1 MRKALGRGIEA
12 LLPPASSRKS
22 SPSPEAAPAAPHPHH
37 NDGGRDVR
45 RIPLDAIKPSR
56 VQPRKNFDPE
66 RLSELAQTIKEHGL
80 AQPVVVSYDA
90 ISNTYELIA
99 GERRL
104 RATQLAGLKTIE
116 AVVRTPQTEKE
127 RLVLGLIENIQRDDL
142 NAIETALAY
151 RRLMD
156 EHGLNQTQLVTIV
169 GKSKAAV
176 SNTLRLLD
184 LPDEIQKAVQF
195 ERISEGHAR
204 ALLMV
209 DDPLERDKLYK
220 LIVENHLSVRDAE
233 RSAQRIVEGELLPEP
248 PADKTKAAKPPKPA
262 DIKALEGQLEKG
274 FGTRVEIKARKDMK
288 SGRIVIHFYSLD
300 DFDNILKI
308 IKK

>member
-12 LLPPASSRKS
+12 LLPAAKKPAAV
-22 SPSPEAAPAAPHPHH
+22 EAPAQPVPPPSV
-37 NDGGRDVR
+37 DGGREVR
-45 RIPLDAIKPSR
+45 RIAIAAIRANR

-66 RLSELAQTIKEHGL
+66 RLSELSQTIKEHGL
-80 AQPVVVSYDA
+80 AQPIVVSYDS
-90 ISNTYELIA
+90 ITDSYELIA

-104 RATQLAGLKTIE
+104 RASQLAGLKTIE

-127 RLVLGLIENIQRDDL
+127 RLVLALIENIQRDDL

-151 RRLMD
+151 RKLMD
-156 EHGLNQTQLVTIV
+156 EHQLNQSQLVHIV

-233 RSAQRIVEGELLPEP
+233 RQAQRIVGGDKLPDPEAKKGP
-248 PADKTKAAKPPKPA
+248 SPKPPKPA

-274 FGTRVEIKARKDMK
+274 FGTRVEIRARKDMK

>member
-12 LLPPASSRKS
+12 LLP
-22 SPSPEAAPAAPHPHH
+22 AAPAKKPAAPSTAPAALPSA
-37 NDGGRDVR
+37 NGESGRNVH
-45 RIPLDAIKPSR
+45 RIPIDSVRPNR

-66 RLSELAQTIKEHGL
+66 RLSELSQTIKEHGL
-80 AQPVVVSYDA
+80 AQPIVVSYDA
-90 ISNTYELIA
+90 ITNSYELIA

-104 RATQLAGLKTIE
+104 RASQLAGLKTIE
-116 AVVRTPQTEKE
+116 AVVRTPQNEKE
-127 RLVLGLIENIQRDDL
+127 RLVLALIENIQRDDL

-151 RRLMD
+151 RKLMD
-156 EHGLNQTQLVTIV
+156 EHGLNQTQLVPIV

-184 LPDEIQKAVQF
+184 LPDEMQKAVQF

-209 DDPLERDKLYK
+209 DDALERDKLFK

-233 RSAQRIVEGELLPEP
+233 RSAQRIVEGEKLPEP
-248 PADKTKAAKPPKPA
+248 DAGKAKAAKAPKPA
-262 DIKALEGQLEKG
+262 DIKALEGHLEKG
-274 FGTRVEIKARKDMK
+274 FGTRVEIRTRKDMK

>member
-1 MRKALGRGIEA
+1 MRKALGRGINA
-12 LLPPASSRKS
+12 LLPAAPLKKPAPPADQLP
-22 SPSPEAAPAAPHPHH
+22 PSPLPGE
-37 NDGGRDVR
+37 DGRDVR
-45 RIPLDAIKPSR
+45 RIPLEAIKPSR

-66 RLSELAQTIKEHGL
+66 RLSELSQTIKEHGL
-80 AQPVVVSYDA
+80 AQPIVVSYDA

-104 RATQLAGLKTIE
+104 RATQLAGLKHIE
-116 AVVRTPQTEKE
+116 AVVRTPQNEKE

-156 EHGLNQTQLVTIV
+156 DHGLNQTQLVGIV

-176 SNTLRLLD
+176 SNTLRLLE

-195 ERISEGHAR
+195 ERITEGHAR

-233 RSAQRIVEGELLPEP
+233 RSAQRIVGGEPLPEQR
-248 PADKTKAAKPPKPA
+248 DRVKALKAPKPA
-262 DIKALEGQLEKG
+262 DIKALEAQLEKG

-300 DFDNILKI
+300 DFDSILKI

>member
-12 LLPPASSRKS
+12 LLP
-22 SPSPEAAPAAPHPHH
+22 AAPPKKQTAPSAVPAAAAPLNGDH
-37 NDGGRDVR
+37 GRDVR
-45 RIPLDAIKPSR
+45 RIPIDAVKPNR

-66 RLSELAQTIKEHGL
+66 RLSELSQTIKEHGL
-80 AQPVVVSYDA
+80 AQPIVVSYDA
-90 ISNTYELIA
+90 ITNSYELIA

-104 RATQLAGLKTIE
+104 RASQLAGMKTIE
-116 AVVRTPQTEKE
+116 AVVRTPQSEKE
-127 RLVLGLIENIQRDDL
+127 RLVLALIENIQRDDL

-151 RRLMD
+151 RKLMD
-156 EHGLNQTQLVTIV
+156 EHGLNQTQLVPIV

-176 SNTLRLLD
+176 SNTLRLLE
-184 LPDEIQKAVQF
+184 LPDEMQKAVQF
-195 ERISEGHAR
+195 ELISEGHAR

-209 DDPLERDKLYK
+209 DDALERAKLYK
-220 LIVENHLSVRDAE
+220 LVVENHLSVRDAE
-233 RSAQRIVEGELLPEP
+233 RSAQRIVGGEKLPEP
-248 PADKTKAAKPPKPA
+248 DAGKTKAAKPPKPA

-274 FGTRVEIKARKDMK
+274 FGTRVEIRARKDMK

>member
-12 LLPPASSRKS
+12 LLPAAKKAAVV
-22 SPSPEAAPAAPHPHH
+22 EAPAQPAPPPSL
-37 NDGGRDVR
+37 DGGREVR
-45 RIPLDAIKPSR
+45 RIPIAAIKANR

-66 RLSELAQTIKEHGL
+66 RLSELSQTIKEHGL
-80 AQPVVVSYDA
+80 AQPIVVSYDA
-90 ISNTYELIA
+90 ISDSYELIA

-104 RATQLAGLKTIE
+104 RASQLAGLKTIE

-127 RLVLGLIENIQRDDL
+127 RLVLALIENIQRDDL
-142 NAIETALAY
+142 NAIETAMAY
-151 RRLMD
+151 RKLMD
-156 EHGLNQTQLVTIV
+156 EHQLNQTQLVHIV

-176 SNTLRLLD
+176 SNMLRLLD

-233 RSAQRIVEGELLPEP
+233 RQAQRIVGGEKLPD
-248 PADKTKAAKPPKPA
+248 PAAKKGAAPKPPKPA

-274 FGTRVEIKARKDMK
+274 FGTRVEIRARKDMK

>member
-12 LLPPASSRKS
+12 LLPAAPPKKQPAAA
-22 SPSPEAAPAAPHPHH
+22 AAPAAPLNGDH
-37 NDGGRDVR
+37 GRDVR
-45 RIPLDAIKPSR
+45 RIPIDAVKPNR

-66 RLSELAQTIKEHGL
+66 RLSELSQTIKEHGL
-80 AQPVVVSYDA
+80 AQPIVVSYDA
-90 ISNTYELIA
+90 ITNSYELIA

-104 RATQLAGLKTIE
+104 RASQLAGLKTIE

-127 RLVLGLIENIQRDDL
+127 RLVLALIENIQRDDL

-151 RRLMD
+151 RKLMD
-156 EHGLNQTQLVTIV
+156 EHGLNQTQLVPIV

-176 SNTLRLLD
+176 SNTLRLLE
-184 LPDEIQKAVQF
+184 LPDEMQKAVQF
-195 ERISEGHAR
+195 ELISEGHAR

-209 DDPLERDKLYK
+209 DDALERAKLYK

-233 RSAQRIVEGELLPEP
+233 RSAQRIVGGEKLPEP
-248 PADKTKAAKPPKPA
+248 DAGKTKAAKAPKPA

-274 FGTRVEIKARKDMK
+274 FGTRVEIRARKDMK

>member
-12 LLPPASSRKS
+12 LLP
-22 SPSPEAAPAAPHPHH
+22 AAPPKKQTAPSAVPAAAAPLSGDH
-37 NDGGRDVR
+37 GRDVR
-45 RIPLDAIKPSR
+45 RIPIDAVKPNR

-66 RLSELAQTIKEHGL
+66 RLSELSQTIKEHGL
-80 AQPVVVSYDA
+80 AQPIVVSYDA
-90 ISNTYELIA
+90 ITNSYELIA

-104 RATQLAGLKTIE
+104 RASQLAGMKTIE
-116 AVVRTPQTEKE
+116 AVIRTPQSEKE
-127 RLVLGLIENIQRDDL
+127 RLVLALIENIQRDDL

-151 RRLMD
+151 RKLMD
-156 EHGLNQTQLVTIV
+156 EHGLNQTQLVPIV

-176 SNTLRLLD
+176 SNTLRLLE
-184 LPDEIQKAVQF
+184 LPDEMQKAVQF
-195 ERISEGHAR
+195 ELISEGHAR

-209 DDPLERDKLYK
+209 DDALERAKLYK

-233 RSAQRIVEGELLPEP
+233 RSAQRIVGGEKLPEP
-248 PADKTKAAKPPKPA
+248 DAGKTKAAKPPKPA

-274 FGTRVEIKARKDMK
+274 FGTRVEIRARKDMK

>member
-12 LLPPASSRKS
+12 LLPSAPAKK
-22 SPSPEAAPAAPHPHH
+22 PAPAALPPAAG
-37 NDGGRDVR
+37 NGEGGRDVR
-45 RIPLDAIKPSR
+45 RIPIDAVKPNR

-66 RLSELAQTIKEHGL
+66 RLSELSQTIKEHGL
-80 AQPVVVSYDA
+80 AQPIVVSYDA
-90 ISNTYELIA
+90 ITNSYELIA

-104 RATQLAGLKTIE
+104 RASQLAGLKTIE

-127 RLVLGLIENIQRDDL
+127 RLVLALIENIQRDDL

-151 RRLMD
+151 RKLMD
-156 EHGLNQTQLVTIV
+156 EHGLNQTQLVPIV

-184 LPDEIQKAVQF
+184 LPDEMQKAVQF

-233 RSAQRIVEGELLPEP
+233 RSAQRIVGGEKLPE
-248 PADKTKAAKPPKPA
+248 ADGKAKAPKPPKPA

-274 FGTRVEIKARKDMK
+274 FGTRVEIRTRKDMK

-300 DFDNILKI
+300 DFDSILKI

>member
-1 MRKALGRGIEA
+1 MRRALGRGIEA
-12 LLPPASSRKS
+12 LLP
-22 SPSPEAAPAAPHPHH
+22 AAPAKKAAAGAPPAHGGGPLT
-37 NDGGRDVR
+37 DGLREVR
-45 RIPLDAIKPSR
+45 RIPIDAVKANR

-66 RLSELAQTIKEHGL
+66 RLSELSQTIKEHGL
-80 AQPVVVSYDA
+80 AQPIVVSYDA
-90 ISNTYELIA
+90 ISDSYEVIA

-104 RATQLAGLKTIE
+104 RASQLAGLKTIE
-116 AVVRTPQTEKE
+116 AVVRTPQDDKE
-127 RLVLGLIENIQRDDL
+127 RLVLALIENIQRDDL

-151 RRLMD
+151 RKLMA
-156 EHGLNQTQLVTIV
+156 EHGLNQTQLVSLV

-176 SNTLRLLD
+176 SNTLRLLE
-184 LPDEIQKAVQF
+184 LPDEMQKAVQF

-233 RSAQRIVEGELLPEP
+233 RSAQRIVEGERLPEP
-248 PADKTKAAKPPKPA
+248 DAGGNAAKPTKPA

-274 FGTRVEIKARKDMK
+274 FGTRVEIRTRKDMK

-300 DFDNILKI
+300 DFDSILKI

>member
-12 LLPPASSRKS
+12 LLP
-22 SPSPEAAPAAPHPHH
+22 AAPAKKPAAPAVVPAAAAPSNGDHS
-37 NDGGRDVR
+37 RDVR
-45 RIPLDAIKPSR
+45 RIPIDTVKPNR

-66 RLSELAQTIKEHGL
+66 RLSELSQTIKEHGL
-80 AQPVVVSYDA
+80 AQPIVVSYDA
-90 ISNTYELIA
+90 ITNSYELIA

-104 RATQLAGLKTIE
+104 RASQLAGLKTIE
-116 AVVRTPQTEKE
+116 AVVRTPQNEKE
-127 RLVLGLIENIQRDDL
+127 RLVLALIENIQRDDL

-151 RRLMD
+151 RKLMD
-156 EHGLNQTQLVTIV
+156 EHGLNQTQLVPIV

-176 SNTLRLLD
+176 SNTLRLLE
-184 LPDEIQKAVQF
+184 LPDEMQKAVQF

-209 DDPLERDKLYK
+209 DDALERDKLYK

-233 RSAQRIVEGELLPEP
+233 RSAQRIVGGEKLPE
-248 PADKTKAAKPPKPA
+248 ADTGKAKPAKPPKPA

-274 FGTRVEIKARKDMK
+274 FGTRVEIRARKDMK

>member
-1 MRKALGRGIEA
+1 MRRALGRGIEELFPSA
-12 LLPPASSRKS
+12 PAKK
-22 SPSPEAAPAAPHPHH
+22 AAPAEAVASAASPAETS
-37 NDGGRDVR
+37 RDVH
-45 RIPLDAIKPSR
+45 RIPIDAVKPNR

-66 RLSELAQTIKEHGL
+66 RLSELSQTIKEHGL
-80 AQPVVVSYDA
+80 AQPIVVSYDA
-90 ISNTYELIA
+90 ITNSYELIA

-104 RATQLAGLKTIE
+104 RASQLAGLKTIE

-127 RLVLGLIENIQRDDL
+127 RLVLALIENIQRDDL

-151 RRLMD
+151 RKLMD
-156 EHGLNQTQLVTIV
+156 EHGLNQTQLVPIV

-176 SNTLRLLD
+176 SNTLRLLE
-184 LPDEIQKAVQF
+184 LPDEMQKAVQF

-233 RSAQRIVEGELLPEP
+233 RSAQRIVEGEKLPESGDAVK
-248 PADKTKAAKPPKPA
+248 PAKAPKPA

-274 FGTRVEIKARKDMK
+274 FGTRVEIRTRKDMK

-300 DFDNILKI
+300 DFDSILKI

>member
-12 LLPPASSRKS
+12 LLP
-22 SPSPEAAPAAPHPHH
+22 AAPAKRPAPAPLPP
-37 NDGGRDVR
+37 GAAPQGEAGREIR
-45 RIPLDAIKPSR
+45 RIPIDAVKPNR

-66 RLSELAQTIKEHGL
+66 RLSELSQTIKEHGL
-80 AQPVVVSYDA
+80 AQPIVVSYDA
-90 ISNTYELIA
+90 ISNSYELIA

-104 RATQLAGLKTIE
+104 RASQLAGLKTIE
-116 AVVRTPQTEKE
+116 AVVRTPQSEKE
-127 RLVLGLIENIQRDDL
+127 RLVLALIENIQRDDL

-151 RRLMD
+151 RKLMD
-156 EHGLNQTQLVTIV
+156 EHGLNQTQIVPIV

-176 SNTLRLLD
+176 SNTLRLLE
-184 LPDEIQKAVQF
+184 LPDEMQKAVQF

-233 RSAQRIVEGELLPEP
+233 RSAQRIVGGEKLPE
-248 PADKTKAAKPPKPA
+248 AEAKGRAAKPPKPA

-274 FGTRVEIKARKDMK
+274 FGTRVEIRTRKDMK

-300 DFDNILKI
+300 DFDSILKI
-308 IKK
+308 INK

>member
-12 LLPPASSRKS
+12 LLPPAPKKAPVAPVESM
-22 SPSPEAAPAAPHPHH
+22 PPAALTE
-37 NDGGRDVR
+37 GSREVR
-45 RIPLDAIKPSR
+45 RIPIDAVRPNR

-66 RLSELAQTIKEHGL
+66 RLSELSQTIKEHGL
-80 AQPVVVSYDA
+80 AQPIVVSYDA
-90 ISNTYELIA
+90 ITNSYELIA

-104 RATQLAGLKTIE
+104 RASQLAGLKTIE
-116 AVVRTPQTEKE
+116 AVVRTPQSEKE
-127 RLVLGLIENIQRDDL
+127 RLVLALIENIQRDDL

-151 RRLMD
+151 RKLMD
-156 EHGLNQTQLVTIV
+156 EHGLNQTQLVPIV

-184 LPDEIQKAVQF
+184 LPDEMQKAVQF

-204 ALLMV
+204 ALLMI

-233 RSAQRIVEGELLPEP
+233 HAAQRIVAGEKLPEP
-248 PADKTKAAKPPKPA
+248 AAKGAKLPKPPKPA
-262 DIKALEGQLEKG
+262 DIKALESQLEKG
-274 FGTRVEIKARKDMK
+274 FGTRVEIRTNKTATR
-288 SGRIVIHFYSLD
+288 GRIVIHFYSLD
-300 DFDNILKI
+300 DFDSILKI
-308 IKK
+308 VKK